1 MVTIKL
7 GKQLNSFIK
16 TTEMFY
22 EKQKERFMKSHDKFH
37 EKQLKS
43 SMEKGLQKKA
53 DMLYCLLCGYS
64 PYSEVGNSDR
74 LLICG
79 VYLQAY
85 GKDLPEHL

>member
-1 MVTIKL
+1 
-7 GKQLNSFIK
+7 
-16 TTEMFY
+16 
-22 EKQKERFMKSHDKFH
+22 MKSHDKFH

-85 GKDLPEHL
+85 GKDLPEHLYYYFKEEIKDDFKRKESSDHERVCKKRR

>member
-1 MVTIKL
+1 MFGGSKFHIKL
-7 GKQLNSFIK
+7 DRGGSK
-16 TTEMFY
+16 FY
-22 EKQKERFMKSHDKFH
+22 KSVH